1 MIQEQEQ
8 QQHKEQTK
16 IIQKSIL
23 EGREVIIKK
32 ENESLF
38 IRIRF
43 NNMDTDGSE
52 KWRVIVNGNEFHT
65 SEIFITCP
73 TRTLT
78 EKFEDVGVKHHIVCD
93 AKEVIFRNNVATI
106 N

>member
-1 MIQEQEQ
+1 MAKSKKQEQT
-8 QQHKEQTK
+8 QTQ
-16 IIQKSIL
+16 IIQKNITD
-23 EGREVIIKK
+23 GRLVVMKK
-32 ENESLF
+32 ENETSF
-38 IRIRF
+38 VRIRF

-65 SEIFITCP
+65 REILINCV

-78 EKFEDVGVKHHIVCD
+78 EKFEDVGIKHHIVCD
-93 AKEVIFRNNVATI
+93 AKEIVFKDNLAII